1 MVDIDKLINIPSGHV
16 SSLPLIVTVYN
27 LADDK
32 PLKVYHL
39 DYGNEQERKLIGR
52 ITLWALQNKCS
63 VETVSKQDYERM
75 EKE

>member
-1 MVDIDKLINIPSGHV
+1 MVDIDKLINIPSGHI
-16 SSLPLIVTVYN
+16 STLPLVVTIFN

-32 PLKVYHL
+32 PLKSYHL
-39 DYGNEQERKLIGR
+39 DYGIEVERKLIGR

-63 VETVSKQDYERM
+63 VETISKIDWDRM